1 MASIEEI
8 RTDRVRKLK
17 LLKEKGMNPYP
28 IATKRSL
35 SVAEALASFSKLSRA
50 NKKITLAGRVMAIR
64 GQGALVFF
72 NLRDGEAMVQGFLKR
87 DEISE
92 DLLTL
97 FQDTV
102 DIGDFIECTGTLFVT
117 KRKEKTILVKG
128 WNILAKSL
136 RPLPDKWHGL
146 QDVEERFRKRYLD
159 MLMSAEVRDRFVLRS
174 RLITEMRAFLNEA
187 EYLEVETPL
196 LQSLAGGA
204 LAEPFKTHHN
214 ALDIDLSLRIAPE
227 LYLKKLLV
235 GGFSRVYEI
244 GRNFRNEGI
253 DMTHNPEFTMLE
265 FYATYETSASQM
277 AFVEKMMKTL
287 AKRVLKSTKILSGLP
302 AATGAAQAGD
312 DTIDLSK
319 KFAVIPFLDLFK
331 RYSSIENPET
341 MTYGEWKLSAE
352 RFGVRV
358 EPHESVEKIMDNIYK
373 KTCRP
378 KLVQPTFIIDYPA
391 GFSPFAKKKEENPR
405 LIDRFQLVVGGI
417 EMVNAF
423 SELNDPEDQ
432 RARYEE
438 QDKKK
443 KGGEGDVSPSDEDYL
458 EAIEYG
464 LPPASGVGVGVD
476 RVAMLFTNTRNIREV
491 LLFPTM
497 RPVRSTEE

>member
-1 MASIEEI
+1 MASLEEI
-8 RTDRVRKLK
+8 RVERIKKLE
-17 LLKEKGMNPYP
+17 LLKEKGMSPYP

-35 SVAEALASFSKLSRA
+35 SVAQALATFTKLSRE

-72 NLRDGEAMVQGFLKR
+72 NLRDEEATVQGFLKR
-87 DEISE
+87 DEMDE
-92 DLLTL
+92 NLFTL
-97 FQDTV
+97 FQDAIDV
-102 DIGDFIECTGTLFVT
+102 GDFIECTGTLFMT
-117 KRKEKTILVKG
+117 KRKERTIQVKD
-128 WNILAKSL
+128 WKILSKSL

-159 MLMSAEVRDRFVLRS
+159 MLMSDEVRARFRLRS
-174 RLITEMRAFLNEA
+174 KIITEIRTFLNEA
-187 EYLEVETPL
+187 DYLEVETPL

-214 ALDIDLSLRIAPE
+214 ALDIDLNLRIAPE

-235 GGFSRVYEI
+235 GGFPRVYEI

-265 FYATYETSASQM
+265 FYAAYETCASQM
-277 AFVEKMMKTL
+277 AFVEKLMKTL
-287 AKRVLKSTKILSGLP
+287 VKSVLKGTKIKVGE
-302 AATGAAQAGD
+302 D
-312 DTIDLSK
+312 VVVDVSK
-319 KFAVIPFLDLFK
+319 KFVVVSFLDLFK
-331 RYSSIENPET
+331 RYASIDSPET
-341 MTYGEWKLSAE
+341 MSRDEWKLNAE

-358 EPHESVEKIMDNIYK
+358 EAHDSIEKIMDNIYK
-373 KTCRP
+373 KSCRP
-378 KLVQPTFIIDYPA
+378 KIIQPTFIVDYPA
-391 GFSPFAKKKEENPR
+391 GFSPFAKKQENDPT
-405 LIDRFQLVVGGI
+405 LIDRFQLVIAGI

-423 SELNDPEDQ
+423 SELNDPLDQ

-438 QDKKK
+438 QDIKK

-464 LPPASGVGVGVD
+464 LPPAGGVGIGID
-476 RVAMLFTNTRNIREV
+476 RLAMIFSDTRNIREV
-491 LLFPTM
+491 VLFPTM
-497 RPVRSTEE
+497 RPQSE

>member
-8 RTDRVRKLK
+8 RTDRIRKLG

-28 IATKRSL
+28 VATKRSL
-35 SVAEALASFSKLSRA
+35 SVAEALASFAKLARV

-72 NLRDGEAMVQGFLKR
+72 NIKDGEAMIQGFLKR
-87 DEISE
+87 DELSE

-97 FQDTV
+97 FQDTI
-102 DIGDFIECTGTLFVT
+102 DIGDFVECTWTLFVT

-174 RLITEMRAFLNEA
+174 RLITEMRAFLNDA

-214 ALDIDLSLRIAPE
+214 ALDIDLNLRIAPE

-265 FYATYETSASQM
+265 FYATYETAASQM
-277 AFVEKMMKTL
+277 AFVEKMMKAL
-287 AKRVLKSTKILSGLP
+287 AKRVLKSTKIVS
-302 AATGAAQAGD
+302 GD
-312 DTIDLSK
+312 DTIDISK
-319 KFAVIPFLDLFK
+319 KFTVIPFLELFK
-331 RYSSIENPET
+331 RYASIESPET
-341 MTYGEWKLSAE
+341 MPYDEWKLAAE

-358 EPHESVEKIMDNIYK
+358 EPHDSMEKIMDNIYK
-373 KTCRP
+373 KMCRP
-378 KLVQPTFIIDYPA
+378 KLIQPTFITDYPA
-391 GFSPFAKKKEENPR
+391 GFSPFAKKKEENPH
-405 LIDRFQLVVGGI
+405 LIDRFQLVIGGI

-423 SELNDPEDQ
+423 SELNDPLDQ
-432 RARYEE
+432 RVRYEE

-464 LPPASGVGVGVD
+464 LPPAGGVGIGID
-476 RVAMLFTNTRNIREV
+476 RIAMILSDTRNIREV
-491 LLFPTM
+491 VLFPTM
-497 RPVRSTEE
+497 RPESE

>member
-8 RTDRVRKLK
+8 RAERLKKLE
-17 LLKEKGMNPYP
+17 LLKEKGLRAYP

-35 SVAEALASFSKLSRA
+35 PVVEALVSFTKHARAKKKL
-50 NKKITLAGRVMAIR
+50 TLAGRVMAIR
-64 GQGALVFF
+64 GQGALSFV
-72 NLRDGEAMVQGFLKR
+72 NIQDGEGMIQACFKR
-87 DEISE
+87 DEMKE
-92 DLLTL
+92 DIFLL
-97 FQDTV
+97 FRDTV
-102 DIGDFIECTGTLFVT
+102 DVGDIVEVTGLLALSKTKQQSIFVREWT
-117 KRKEKTILVKG
+117 M
-128 WNILAKSL
+128 LAKSL

-159 MLMSAEVRDRFVLRS
+159 LLMSAEVRERFTLRS
-174 RLITEMRAFLNEA
+174 RLITEIRTFLNDA
-187 EYLEVETPL
+187 DYMEVETPL

-227 LYLKKLLV
+227 LYLKKLVV
-235 GGFSRVYEI
+235 GGYPRVYEL

-253 DMTHNPEFTMLE
+253 DATHNPESTMLE
-265 FYATYETSASQM
+265 FYAAYETAASQM
-277 AFVEKMMKTL
+277 AFVEKMLKTL
-287 AKRVLKSTKILSGLP
+287 IKKLVKKGNQILSGE
-302 AATGAAQAGD
+302 TV
-312 DTIDLSK
+312 IDFSK
-319 KFAVIPFLDLFK
+319 KFTVVSFLDLFR
-331 RYSSIENPET
+331 RYASIESPET
-341 MTYGEWKLSAE
+341 MSRDEWKLAAE

-358 EPHESVEKIMDNIYK
+358 ENHDSVEKIMDNVYK
-373 KTCRP
+373 KACRP
-378 KLVQPTFIIDYPA
+378 NIVQPTFIIDYPA
-391 GFSPFAKKKEENPR
+391 GFSPFAKKQEVNPA

-423 SELNDPEDQ
+423 SELNDPLDQ

-464 LPPASGVGVGVD
+464 LPPAGGVGIGID
-476 RVAMLFTNTRNIREV
+476 RVVMLLTNTRNIREV
-491 LLFPTM
+491 VLFPTM
-497 RPVRSTEE
+497 RPKED

>member
-1 MASIEEI
+1 MASLEEI
-8 RTDRVRKLK
+8 RAERLRKIE

-28 IATKRSL
+28 IATKRSI
-35 SVAEALASFSKLSRA
+35 SVADALSSFTKLSRE

-72 NLRDGEAMVQGFLKR
+72 NLRDSEAVIQGFLKR
-87 DEISE
+87 DDMDEELFS
-92 DLLTL
+92 L
-97 FQDTV
+97 FQDTI
-102 DIGDFIECTGTLFVT
+102 DIGDFIECAGTLFMT
-117 KRKEKTILVKG
+117 KRKERTLLVKS
-128 WNILAKSL
+128 WKILSKSL

-159 MLMSAEVRDRFVLRS
+159 MLMSDEVRARFVLRS
-174 RLITEMRAFLNEA
+174 KIITETRSFLNDA
-187 EYLEVETPL
+187 GYLEVETPL

-214 ALDIDLSLRIAPE
+214 ALDIDLNLRIAPE

-235 GGFSRVYEI
+235 GGFPRVYEL

-265 FYATYETSASQM
+265 FYAIYETAASQM
-277 AFVEKMMKTL
+277 AFVEKMIKTL
-287 AKRVLKSTKILSGLP
+287 VKNVLRGTKIKSGE
-302 AATGAAQAGD
+302 D
-312 DTIDLSK
+312 VIDVSK
-319 KFAVIPFLDLFK
+319 KFTVTSFLDLFK
-331 RYSSIENPET
+331 RYASIENPET
-341 MTYGEWKLSAE
+341 MSRDDWKLSAE

-358 EPHESVEKIMDNIYK
+358 EPHDSIEKIMDNVYK
-373 KTCRP
+373 KACRP
-378 KLVQPTFIIDYPA
+378 KIIQPTFIIDYPA
-391 GFSPFAKKKEENPR
+391 GFSPFAKKQESNPAF
-405 LIDRFQLVVGGI
+405 IDRFQLVIAGV

-423 SELNDPEDQ
+423 SELNDPLEQ
-432 RARYEE
+432 KIRYEE

-464 LPPASGVGVGVD
+464 LPPAGGVGIGID
-476 RVAMLFTNTRNIREV
+476 RLAMIFSDTRNIREV
-491 LLFPTM
+491 VLFPTM
-497 RPVRSTEE
+497 RPQSD